1 VLASWCA
8 DSKRVRMELCLR
20 AGALTAKIVRMQT
33 VLASWCANC
42 EIVRMGLCLRA
53 IALKAKE

>member
-8 DSKRVRMELCLR
+8 DSKRVDE
-20 AGALTAKIVRMQT
+20 IVFASWCADSEKSEDAT
-33 VLASWCANC
+33 VFASWCANC